1 MSGKGGGDTAADGR
15 ARCWTESSSLAGVED
30 EALSRSQ
37 VLALFDLT
45 GRVAVVTGGSR
56 GIGFAVARGLA
67 AVGARVVVASR
78 KPDACERAAAAL
90 SEGGAEALAVPTH
103 VGDLSHVRALVERTV
118 ERFGGL
124 DIVVNNA
131 ANALAQPIGSIT
143 PEALEKSHATNLRGP
158 LFLVQEALPALRA
171 SGRGAVINVISAG
184 VFMHSAGL
192 SLYASAKSGLLA
204 LTRSMAAELAPDGIR
219 VNALAPGTVD
229 TDMVRA
235 TDPAAQERMATV
247 SLLRR
252 MASPEEM
259 IGPALFLASDA
270 SSYVTGQVLVADG
283 GLTFR

>member
-1 MSGKGGGDTAADGR
+1 MNLKGKT
-15 ARCWTESSSLAGVED
+15 
-30 EALSRSQ
+30 
-37 VLALFDLT
+37 LFIT
-45 GRVAVVTGGSR
+45 GASR
-56 GIGFAVARGLA
+56 GIGLAIGL
-67 AVGARVVVASR
+67 
-78 KPDACERAAAAL
+78 RAARDGANVVIAAKTAEPHPKL
-90 SEGGAEALAVPTH
+90 PGTIYTAAAEIEAAGG
-103 VGDLSHVRALVERTV
+103 RALPLVVDVRDEEAVKGALDKTA
-118 ERFGGL
+118 ETFGGL

-131 ANALAQPIGSIT
+131 ANALAQPVGSIT

-158 LFLVQEALPALRA
+158 LFLVQEALPSLRA
-171 SGRGAVINVISAG
+171 SGRGVVINVISAG
-184 VFMHSAGL
+184 VFMHSGGL

-252 MASPEEM
+252 MAAPEEM

>member
-1 MSGKGGGDTAADGR
+1 MPAKGGATDRDGTAHS
-15 ARCWTESSSLAGVED
+15 WIQSSSLASVAD
-30 EALSRSQ
+30 EALTRSD
-37 VLALFDLT
+37 VLGRFDLT
-45 GRVAVVTGGSR
+45 DRVAVVTGGSR
-56 GIGFAVARGLA
+56 GIGLAVARGFA
-67 AVGARVVVASR
+67 AVGAKVVVASR
-78 KPDACERAAAAL
+78 KAEACERAAAVL
-90 SEGGAEALAVPTH
+90 RDGGAEVLAVPTH
-103 VGDLSHVRALVERTV
+103 VGDLRQVASLVERTV
-118 ERFGGL
+118 ERFGAL

-131 ANALAQPIGSIT
+131 ANALAQPVGSIT

-158 LFLVQEALPALRA
+158 LFLVQEALPSLRA
-171 SGRGAVINVISAG
+171 SGRGVVINVISAG
-184 VFMHSAGL
+184 VFMHSGGL

-252 MASPEEM
+252 MAAPEEM

>member
-1 MSGKGGGDTAADGR
+1 MPAKGGATEEDGTAR
-15 ARCWTESSSLAGVED
+15 SWIQSSSLAGVAD
-30 EALSRSQ
+30 EALARSD
-37 VLALFDLT
+37 VLGRFDLT
-45 GRVAVVTGGSR
+45 DRVAVVTGGSR
-56 GIGFAVARGLA
+56 GIGFAIARGFA
-67 AVGARVVVASR
+67 AVGAKVVVASR
-78 KPDACERAAAAL
+78 KAEACERAAAVL
-90 SEGGAEALAVPTH
+90 REGGAEALAVPTH
-103 VGDLSHVRALVERTV
+103 VGDLQQVASLVERTV
-118 ERFGGL
+118 ERFGAL

-131 ANALAQPIGSIT
+131 ANALAQPVGSIT

-158 LFLVQEALPALRA
+158 LFLVQEALPSLRA
-171 SGRGAVINVISAG
+171 SGRGVVINVISAG
-184 VFMHSAGL
+184 VFMHSGGL

-204 LTRSMAAELAPDGIR
+204 LTRSMAAELAPDRIR

-247 SLLRR
+247 SLLGR
-252 MASPEEM
+252 MAAPEEM

>member
-1 MSGKGGGDTAADGR
+1 MPAKGGATEEDGTAR
-15 ARCWTESSSLAGVED
+15 SWIQSSSLAGVAD
-30 EALSRSQ
+30 EALARSD
-37 VLALFDLT
+37 VLGRFDLT
-45 GRVAVVTGGSR
+45 DRVAVVTGGSR
-56 GIGFAVARGLA
+56 GIGFAIARGFA
-67 AVGARVVVASR
+67 AVGAKVVVASR
-78 KPDACERAAAAL
+78 KAEACERAAAVL
-90 SEGGAEALAVPTH
+90 REGGAEALAVPTH
-103 VGDLSHVRALVERTV
+103 VGDLQQVASLVERTV
-118 ERFGGL
+118 ERFGAL

-131 ANALAQPIGSIT
+131 ANALAQPVGAIT
-143 PEALEKSHATNLRGP
+143 PEAVEKSHATNLRGP
-158 LFLVQEALPALRA
+158 LFLVQGALPSLRA
-171 SGRGAVINVISAG
+171 SGRGVVINVISAG
-184 VFMHSAGL
+184 VFMHSGGL

-247 SLLRR
+247 SLLGR
-252 MASPEEM
+252 MAAPEEM

>member
-1 MSGKGGGDTAADGR
+1 VA
-15 ARCWTESSSLAGVED
+15 D
-30 EALSRSQ
+30 EALTRSE
-37 VLALFDLT
+37 VLGRFDLT
-45 GRVAVVTGGSR
+45 DRVAVVTGGSR
-56 GIGFAVARGLA
+56 GIGFAVARGFA
-67 AVGARVVVASR
+67 AVGAKVVVASR
-78 KPDACERAAAAL
+78 KAEACERAAAVL
-90 SEGGAEALAVPTH
+90 REGGAEALAVPTH
-103 VGDLSHVRALVERTV
+103 VGDLPQVASLVERTV
-118 ERFGGL
+118 ERFGAL

-131 ANALAQPIGSIT
+131 ANALAQPVGSIT
-143 PEALEKSHATNLRGP
+143 PEALERSHATNLRGP
-158 LFLVQEALPALRA
+158 LFLVQEALPSLRA
-171 SGRGAVINVISAG
+171 SGRGVVINVISAG
-184 VFMHSAGL
+184 VFMHSGGL
-192 SLYASAKSGLLA
+192 ALYASAKSGLLA

-252 MASPEEM
+252 MAAPEEM

>member
-1 MSGKGGGDTAADGR
+1 VA
-15 ARCWTESSSLAGVED
+15 D
-30 EALSRSQ
+30 EALSRSD
-37 VLALFDLT
+37 VLGRFDLSD
-45 GRVAVVTGGSR
+45 RVAVVTGGSR
-56 GIGFAVARGLA
+56 GIGFAIARGFA

-78 KPDACERAAAAL
+78 KAEACERAAAVL
-90 SEGGAEALAVPTH
+90 LEGGAEALAVPTH
-103 VGDLSHVRALVERTV
+103 VGDLEQVAALVERTV
-118 ERFGGL
+118 ERFGSL

-131 ANALAQPIGSIT
+131 ANALAQPVGSIT
-143 PEALEKSHATNLRGP
+143 PEALERSHATNLRGP
-158 LFLVQEALPALRA
+158 LFLVQEALPSLRA
-171 SGRGAVINVISAG
+171 SRRGAVINVISAG
-184 VFMHSAGL
+184 VFMHSGGL
-192 SLYASAKSGLLA
+192 ALYASAKSGLLA
-204 LTRSMAAELAPDGIR
+204 LTRAMAAELAADGIR

-270 SSYVTGQVLVADG
+270 ASYVTGQVLVADG

>member
-1 MSGKGGGDTAADGR
+1 
-15 ARCWTESSSLAGVED
+15 VD
-30 EALSRSQ
+30 ELERSD
-37 VLALFDLT
+37 VLGLFDLT
-45 GRVAVVTGGSR
+45 GRVVVVTGGSR
-56 GIGFAVARGLA
+56 GIGFAIARGFA
-67 AVGARVVVASR
+67 AVGAKVVLASR
-78 KPDACERAAAAL
+78 KADACERAAAAL
-90 SEGGAEALAVPTH
+90 EAGGGEAIGVATH
-103 VGDLSHVRALVERTV
+103 MGDLAQVAALVERTV
-118 ERFGGL
+118 ERFGAL

-131 ANALAQPIGSIT
+131 ANALAQPVGSIT

-229 TDMVRA
+229 TDMVRN
-235 TDPAAQERMATV
+235 TDPAAQERMATA

-252 MASPEEM
+252 MATPEEM

-270 SSYVTGQVLVADG
+270 SSYVTGQVVVADG